1 MAKTA
6 KKATK
11 EPTRK
16 DGRKA
21 MLTYMKPE
29 LIENVKDAARAGDMK
44 AWQFIEQAVTRALK
58 SKKA

>member
-1 MAKTA
+1 MAKAA

-11 EPTRK
+11 APTRT

-29 LIENVKDAARAGDMK
+29 LIENVKDAARSSDMK
-44 AWQFIEQAVTRALK
+44 AWQFIERAVIRALK